1 MINNH
6 RRISGMAGLALG
18 ALLAPPLISL
28 LASPLAS
35 ADPTDAAVGAAGQVI
50 TLGPY
55 PFDGYTDMLGFNDS
69 TFAFDNYLTGTF
81 DGSAFDLDTYFGPTG
96 SDSFDVLL
104 TDPGVF
110 QLGVDDVGGSISYV
124 DNFLGIDFIP
134 TDPGQIGRAH
144 V

>member
-1 MINNH
+1 MSHNH
-6 RRISGMAGLALG
+6 RSMSGIAGLAFG

-28 LASPLAS
+28 LANPLAS
-35 ADPTDAAVGAAGQVI
+35 ADPTPDVTGTGEVA

-55 PFDGYTDMLGFNDS
+55 PIDGYEETLAYNSS
-69 TFAFDNYLTGTF
+69 TYAFDNYLTGTY
-81 DGSAFDLDTYFGPTG
+81 DGSAFDLDTFIGPSG
-96 SDSFDVLL
+96 SHSFDVLL

-134 TDPGQIGRAH
+134 TDPGLTLLG
-144 V
+144 

>member
-1 MINNH
+1 
-6 RRISGMAGLALG
+6 LG

-35 ADPTDAAVGAAGQVI
+35 ADPTPDVTGTGEVV

-55 PFDGYTDMLGFNDS
+55 PIDGYEETLAYNSS
-69 TFAFDNYLTGTF
+69 TYAFDNYLTGTY
-81 DGSAFDLDTYFGPTG
+81 DGSAFDLDTFIGPSG
-96 SDSFDVLL
+96 SHSFDVLL

-110 QLGVDDVGGSISYV
+110 QLGVDDVDGSISYV

-134 TDPGQIGRAH
+134 TDPGLALLG
-144 V
+144 

>member
-1 MINNH
+1 MNDNQ
-6 RRISGMAGLALG
+6 RRLSGIVGVGLG

-35 ADPTDAAVGAAGQVI
+35 ADPTDGDII

-55 PFDGYTDMLGFNDS
+55 PFDGYTDTLSINDT
-69 TFAFDNYLTGTF
+69 TFGLDNYLTGSV
-81 DGSAFDLDTYFGPTG
+81 DGSGFDLDTFIGPSG
-96 SDSFDVLL
+96 SHSFDVLL

-134 TDPGQIGRAH
+134 TDPGLALLG
-144 V
+144 